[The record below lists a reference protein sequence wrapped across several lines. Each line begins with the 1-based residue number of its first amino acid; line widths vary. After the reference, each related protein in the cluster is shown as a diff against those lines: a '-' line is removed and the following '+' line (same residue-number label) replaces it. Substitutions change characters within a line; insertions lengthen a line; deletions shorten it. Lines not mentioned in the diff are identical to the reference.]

1 MEPLKLSG
9 REVFWDSYLVNTSRT
24 SASLKQHPP
33 RREEV
38 VITLDRPWEGD
49 GCDYF
54 SIICLDGVYR
64 MYYLAWEMFDPNI
77 TVHKTNAIKICCIES
92 RDGIH
97 WERPSL
103 NLRQFDG
110 AGDNNILLDESDGTF
125 DNFHVFLDEN
135 PACPPSE
142 RIKATAVCDHDGALW
157 CYTSQDGYRFQ
168 KGWIITDKGY
178 FDTQNVAFWVPER
191 GEYLCYIRDFHDYER
206 EEWPWRNDG
215 VRDIRWLSSPD
226 FKTWTDP
233 VLLDFG
239 DSEDIALY
247 TNAVFRYP
255 RAPQILVGMPS
266 RYVERRAWTDNFAQL
281 TGAQARQQR
290 IQVSPRYGLTT
301 TDCVLMTSRDGR
313 RWQRQ
318 DEAWFTPGI
327 EHDYNWVYGD
337 CYPTPGLI
345 QTPSPLPGAPDEYS
359 FYCDERH
366 WSQQPAYLRRYSI
379 RQDGLFS
386 YHADYAPR
394 TLTTKPILYE
404 GGCLSLN
411 FDTSARGSIFVTISD
426 GKTTL
431 HSCELFGDTLDRRV
445 AFDGDLSQFEGR
457 EIVLEFTMSDANLYS
472 LQFLK

>member
-1 MEPLKLSG
+1 M
-9 REVFWDSYLVNTSRT
+9 RSR
-24 SASLKQHPP
+24 
-33 RREEV
+33 
-38 VITLDRPWEGD
+38 
-49 GCDYF
+49 CDQ
-54 SIICLDGVYR
+54 
-64 MYYLAWEMFDPNI
+64 
-77 TVHKTNAIKICCIES
+77 
-92 RDGIH
+92 RDQIQ
-97 WERPSL
+97 S
-103 NLRQFDG
+103 
-110 AGDNNILLDESDGTF
+110 ILLCNRCELF
-125 DNFHVFLDEN
+125 FFFKRNI
-135 PACPPSE
+135 
-142 RIKATAVCDHDGALW
+142 RKDH
-157 CYTSQDGYRFQ
+157 S
-168 KGWIITDKGY
+168 
-178 FDTQNVAFWVPER
+178 
-191 GEYLCYIRDFHDYER
+191 
-206 EEWPWRNDG
+206 
-215 VRDIRWLSSPD
+215 
-226 FKTWTDP
+226 
-233 VLLDFG
+233 
-239 DSEDIALY
+239 
-247 TNAVFRYP
+247 
-255 RAPQILVGMPS
+255 
-266 RYVERRAWTDNFAQL
+266 
-281 TGAQARQQR
+281 
-290 IQVSPRYGLTT
+290 
-301 TDCVLMTSRDGR
+301 
-313 RWQRQ
+313 
-318 DEAWFTPGI
+318 